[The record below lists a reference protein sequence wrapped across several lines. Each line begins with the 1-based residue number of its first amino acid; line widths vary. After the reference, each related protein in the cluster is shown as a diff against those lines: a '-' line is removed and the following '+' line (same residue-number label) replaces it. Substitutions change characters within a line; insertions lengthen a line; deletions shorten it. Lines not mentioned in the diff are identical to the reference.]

1 MEALVIAYG
10 EGRNG
15 KSTFWN
21 VIARVLGTY
30 SGNISADMLT
40 VGCRR
45 NVKPELAEAKGKRM
59 LIAAELEEGM
69 RLNTANVKQLCSTD
83 EIYAEKKY
91 KDPFSYPLDLH
102 RKIRYSGI
110 CLGIFVNSF
119 SFVGFYTEEGVKNK
133 GLLPSLFSMATI
145 VALVGAICVLLFVF
159 NELWPDKAK
168 TKIVYLKVPSATIF
182 SDIASEKM
190 MYPAL
195 IL

>member
-1 MEALVIAYG
+1 MLKRSIKIRSHIRWTCTAKSGTVEYVLVY
-10 EGRNG
+10 
-15 KSTFWN
+15 
-21 VIARVLGTY
+21 L
-30 SGNISADMLT
+30 
-40 VGCRR
+40 
-45 NVKPELAEAKGKRM
+45 
-59 LIAAELEEGM
+59 LIA
-69 RLNTANVKQLCSTD
+69 
-83 EIYAEKKY
+83 I
-91 KDPFSYPLDLH
+91 
-102 RKIRYSGI
+102 
-110 CLGIFVNSF
+110 

-168 TKIVYLKVPSATIF
+168 TKIVYLKVPSSTIF

>member
-1 MEALVIAYG
+1 MLKRSIKIRSHIRWTCTA
-10 EGRNG
+10 
-15 KSTFWN
+15 KS
-21 VIARVLGTY
+21 GTVEY
-30 SGNISADMLT
+30 L
-40 VGCRR
+40 
-45 NVKPELAEAKGKRM
+45 
-59 LIAAELEEGM
+59 LIA
-69 RLNTANVKQLCSTD
+69 
-83 EIYAEKKY
+83 I
-91 KDPFSYPLDLH
+91 
-102 RKIRYSGI
+102 
-110 CLGIFVNSF
+110 

-145 VALVGAICVLLFVF
+145 AALVGAICVLLFVF